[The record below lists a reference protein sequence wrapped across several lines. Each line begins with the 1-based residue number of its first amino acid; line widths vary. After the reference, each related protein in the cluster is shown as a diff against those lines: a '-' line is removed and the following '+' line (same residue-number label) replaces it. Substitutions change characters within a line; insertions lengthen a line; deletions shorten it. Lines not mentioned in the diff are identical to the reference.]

1 MMSSPILWIFLPAVI
16 SLVLVLLAR
25 WHSVVK
31 LAAALTALI
40 LALLAFWLPVGV
52 RTSLGPLSF
61 QLTDVFF
68 LFGRR
73 LLLEDPT
80 RPLLVLIYA
89 GLAFWIFGSL
99 ALDISRW
106 FAPMALAIGALLTA
120 VIAVRP
126 FLYAALFIELCVLLS
141 VPVLAGFSSSANRGV
156 LRFLTLLSLGMPLIL
171 FSGWILSSF
180 EGSTL
185 PAEMVVQAGSLIGI
199 GFAILLAVVPLHS
212 WMPMLM
218 EDSHPY
224 ISAFLMYT
232 LPVGVMLF
240 GASFFDRYTWL
251 RQYELTYPA
260 LQALG
265 MVGLLVGGAAAGFQR
280 HLGRVLAYAVVLET
294 GNALLAASLASTAG
308 WQVFFVFFLP
318 RCLAFALWA
327 LSLSVLREQCSSLQL
342 SDLSGATR
350 RYPLASMGV
359 ILANLSVAGLPLL
372 AGFPGYYILW
382 NLLVEKTPGI
392 GLLLLLGN
400 LGLLLAALRALSV
413 LLAGPEQDQQEL
425 SETAGQCILLITG
438 SAVLLLAGLFPQIY
452 LPYLFGLIQAFPRLI
467 P

>member
-1 MMSSPILWIFLPAVI
+1 MSSPILWIFLPAVV
-16 SLVLVLLAR
+16 SLMLVLLAR
-25 WHSVVK
+25 WSSGVK

-61 QLTDVFF
+61 QLADVFF

-73 LLLEDPT
+73 LLLDDPT

-99 ALDISRW
+99 ALNISRL

-141 VPVLAGFSSSANRGV
+141 VPVLAGFSSRTNRGV

-185 PAEMVVQAGSLIGI
+185 PEELVVQAGSLIGI

-251 RQYELTYPA
+251 RQHELTYPA

-294 GNALLAASLASTAG
+294 GNALLAVSLASTAG
-308 WQVFFVFFLP
+308 WQVFFAFFLP
-318 RCLAFALWA
+318 RCLALALWA
-327 LSLSVLREQCSSLQL
+327 FSLSILRENYPSLQHP
-342 SDLSGATR
+342 DLAGAAR
-350 RYPLASMGV
+350 RYPLASVGV
-359 ILANLSVAGLPLL
+359 ILANLSIAGLPLL
-372 AGFPGYYILW
+372 AGFPAYYILW
-382 NLLVEKTPGI
+382 NLLVEKSPGI
-392 GLLLLLGN
+392 AIWVLLGN
-400 LGLLLAALRALSV
+400 LGLLLAALRTLPV
-413 LLAGPEQDQQEL
+413 LLAGTEQHAQQLTENG
-425 SETAGQCILLITG
+425 GQRFLLIAG
-438 SAVLLLAGLFPQIY
+438 IAVLLLAGLLPQLS
-452 LPYLFGLIQAFPRLI
+452 LPYLAGMIQAYTRLI